1 MPAPI
6 NAPITPPVAPP
17 APAPASAAAIGPAIT
32 RLIPGRN
39 SVVPTAAMAA
49 STAPTAPPTAP
60 PMPAPS
66 AACERVCSANS
77 LDRVASDII
86 TLMSSREKPRFRIA
100 STADSA
106 AILLLKSPVTNF
118 ALAIQ
123 SSQQTVLLDTA
134 IGNTCAIHS
143 FHRFLCHLY
152 EL

>member
-6 NAPITPPVAPP
+6 KAPINPPVAPP

-32 RLIPGRN
+32 RLMPGRKR
-39 SVVPTAAMAA
+39 VVPTAAIAA

-60 PMPAPS
+60 PMPKPS
-66 AACERVCSANS
+66 AACVRVCSANS
-77 LDRVASDII
+77 FDRVASDIS
-86 TLMSSREKPRFRIA
+86 TLMSSRENPRFSSA

-106 AILLLKSPVTNF
+106 EILLLKSAVTNF

-123 SSQQTVLLDTA
+123 SSNEQFYLRVSTA
-134 IGNTCAIHS
+134 TPVPS
-143 FHRFLCHLY
+143 RLHRYQDYLR